1 MEKLRSMFLPAF
13 TIALLGA
20 LISYSV
26 LTLIVAGTFI
36 EQIFPIVCVVLY
48 AVMSF
53 VLDKVPYV
61 KERIWMKPL
70 IMVAVAVVLVLLLVL
85 L

>member
-1 MEKLRSMFLPAF
+1 MEKVRNTLLPAF

-20 LISYSV
+20 LISFWA
-26 LTLIVAGTFI
+26 LTVFTTATPIKQG
-36 EQIFPIVCVVLY
+36 FPLLCVVLY

-53 VLDKVPYV
+53 VLDKVAYV
-61 KERIWMKPL
+61 KERIWMKPV
-70 IMVAVAVVLVLLLVL
+70 IMIGLAALVLLLLIL

>member
-1 MEKLRSMFLPAF
+1 MEKVRNTLLPAF

-20 LISYSV
+20 LISFWA
-26 LTLIVAGTFI
+26 LTAFAAGTPI
-36 EQIFPIVCVVLY
+36 KQGFPLLCVVLY

-53 VLDKVPYV
+53 VLDKVSYV
-61 KERIWMKPL
+61 KERVWMKPFIL
-70 IMVAVAVVLVLLLVL
+70 VGVAAVILLLLIL